1 MTKSTRSPLILAA
14 VLAFAAVSA
23 LAQSSGEATY
33 KAKCASC
40 HGASGTPSP
49 ALAKMMGIKPVSD
62 PAMQALTAD
71 QMSDAVVKGK
81 GKMKPIA
88 GLTDAQVKD
97 VVKYF
102 KSLK

>member
-1 MTKSTRSPLILAA
+1 MIKAIQSRI
-14 VLAFAAVSA
+14 VLTALFTVAGTLCFA
-23 LAQSSGEATY
+23 QNGEALY
-33 KAKCASC
+33 KAKCQSC

-62 PAMQALTAD
+62 PDIQKLTPD
-71 QMSDAVVKGK
+71 QMASAVKNGK

-97 VVKYF
+97 VVGYYRG
-102 KSLK
+102 LK